1 VHNFFPQWRDLLR
14 IAIYK
19 EPKGGKSRQNVCGQG
34 QNMIWRLIKFL
45 FGLGVLGA
53 IGLVGYA
60 YLGPIFMPADFAAPT
75 VDISQPVT
83 LEGN

>member
-1 VHNFFPQWRDLLR
+1 
-14 IAIYK
+14 
-19 EPKGGKSRQNVCGQG
+19 
-34 QNMIWRLIKFL
+34 MIWRLIKFL

-53 IGLVGYA
+53 IGLVVYA